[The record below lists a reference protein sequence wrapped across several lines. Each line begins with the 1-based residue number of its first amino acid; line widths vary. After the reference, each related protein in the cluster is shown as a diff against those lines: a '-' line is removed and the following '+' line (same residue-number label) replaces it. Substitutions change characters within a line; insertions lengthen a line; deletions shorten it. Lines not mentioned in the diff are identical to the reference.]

1 MLLNRENKENRQVV
15 LTIQVERDPWEKAL
29 NEAYEQ
35 SKNLFKKED
44 GSLPTR
50 QEMEE
55 KHGADVFY
63 QDAVNSTFPVALVE
77 AVRQE
82 DISVAGAPELSV
94 ESIGPDGYVFT
105 ALIDL
110 YPEVKLGQYK
120 GLSAPRPTVELS
132 DDDATAAIEEYLQN
146 HLAEEHPKK
155 AAMGDE
161 VVLDFE
167 GFVNGVPFDG
177 GKAENYSLEI
187 GSGSFVPGFEDQL
200 IGMKAG
206 DENDI
211 NITFPEDYHAELA
224 GKAVVFHVKIN
235 EVKAKDVPAM
245 DDEFAKD
252 VSEFD
257 TLKELKADLKKKIT
271 EEREA
276 SAKQAFEDELMRQV
290 AENITCD
297 VPQAMVDT
305 QAHRFVDNFK
315 MQIQSQG
322 IPYDQY
328 LKITGMEESKLF
340 EDAKE
345 PALRQVRLDVA
356 LTEIIKVENIEAT
369 DEDVEKEYAS
379 MSEVRHGR
387 GDREEVPDPRGG
399 GGPGEDPEG
408 HRRGHRECHRH
419 QARGA

>member
-132 DDDATAAIEEYLQN
+132 DDDVTAAIEKYLQN

-167 GFVNGVPFDG
+167 GFVNGVPFEV
-177 GKAENYSLEI
+177 GKAEQYPLLL
-187 GSGSFVPGFEDQL
+187 GSGYFIPGFEEQVA
-200 IGMKAG
+200 GMAVG
-206 DENDI
+206 DERDI
-211 NITFPEDYHAELA
+211 AVTFPAQYAPELA
-224 GKAVVFHVKIN
+224 GKDAVFHIKVHKITRRVKP
-235 EVKAKDVPAM
+235 VM
-245 DDEFAKD
+245 DDAFAKAQGFAD
-252 VSEFD
+252 ASALRRSIMEQAVRAKQQEATDAYADALVQQVIAGMEVDIPERMVTCQLDGLMRDLEQQLMQQGATMDAYLEMAGITRDDLRRQAESSARAAVEFELAMTEIARRENIQFTD
-257 TLKELKADLKKKIT
+257 AELEEKYTQMSALYGMTPDQLKQSLPIERLTHDLRLARARAIIVD
-271 EEREA
+271 
-276 SAKQAFEDELMRQV
+276 SAKQ
-290 AENITCD
+290 I
-297 VPQAMVDT
+297 
-305 QAHRFVDNFK
+305 
-315 MQIQSQG
+315 
-322 IPYDQY
+322 
-328 LKITGMEESKLF
+328 
-340 EDAKE
+340 
-345 PALRQVRLDVA
+345 
-356 LTEIIKVENIEAT
+356 
-369 DEDVEKEYAS
+369 
-379 MSEVRHGR
+379 
-387 GDREEVPDPRGG
+387 
-399 GGPGEDPEG
+399 
-408 HRRGHRECHRH
+408 
-419 QARGA
+419 

>member
-132 DDDATAAIEEYLQN
+132 DDDVTAAIEEYLQN

-167 GFVNGVPFDG
+167 GFVNGVPFEG
-177 GKAENYSLEI
+177 GKAEQYPLLL
-187 GSGSFVPGFEDQL
+187 GSGYFIPGFEEQVA
-200 IGMKAG
+200 GMAVG
-206 DENDI
+206 DERDI
-211 NITFPEDYHAELA
+211 AVTFPAQYAPELA
-224 GKAVVFHVKIN
+224 GKDAVFHIKVHKITRRVKP
-235 EVKAKDVPAM
+235 VM
-245 DDEFAKD
+245 DDAFAKAQGFAD
-252 VSEFD
+252 ASALRRSIMEQAVRAKQQEATDAYADALVQQVIAGMEVDIPERMVTCQLDGLMRDLEQQLMQQGATMDAYLEMAGITRDDLRRQAESSARAAVEFELAMTEIARQENIQFTD
-257 TLKELKADLKKKIT
+257 AELEEKYTQMSALYGMTPDQLKQSLPIERLTHDLRLARARAIIVD
-271 EEREA
+271 
-276 SAKQAFEDELMRQV
+276 SAKQ
-290 AENITCD
+290 I
-297 VPQAMVDT
+297 
-305 QAHRFVDNFK
+305 
-315 MQIQSQG
+315 
-322 IPYDQY
+322 
-328 LKITGMEESKLF
+328 
-340 EDAKE
+340 
-345 PALRQVRLDVA
+345 
-356 LTEIIKVENIEAT
+356 
-369 DEDVEKEYAS
+369 
-379 MSEVRHGR
+379 
-387 GDREEVPDPRGG
+387 
-399 GGPGEDPEG
+399 
-408 HRRGHRECHRH
+408 
-419 QARGA
+419 

>member
-63 QDAVNSTFPVALVE
+63 QDAVNSTFPVALVD

-132 DDDATAAIEEYLQN
+132 DDDVTAAIEEYQQN

-167 GFVNGVPFDG
+167 GFVNGVPFEG
-177 GKAENYSLEI
+177 GKAEQYPLLL
-187 GSGSFVPGFEDQL
+187 GSGYFIPGFEEQVA
-200 IGMKAG
+200 GMAVG
-206 DENDI
+206 DERDI
-211 NITFPEDYHAELA
+211 AVTFPAQYAPELA
-224 GKAVVFHVKIN
+224 GKDAVFHIKVHKITRRVKP
-235 EVKAKDVPAM
+235 VMGDDFAKAQGFADTSALRRSIMEQAVHAKQQEAM
-245 DDEFAKD
+245 DAYADALVQQVIAGMEVDIPERMVTCQLDGLMRDLEQQLMQQGATMDAYLEMAGITRDDLRRQAESSARAAVEFELAMTEIARRENIQFTDAELEEKYTQMSALYGMTPD
-252 VSEFD
+252 Q
-257 TLKELKADLKKKIT
+257 LKQSLPIERLTHDLRLARARAIIVD
-271 EEREA
+271 
-276 SAKQAFEDELMRQV
+276 SAKQ
-290 AENITCD
+290 I
-297 VPQAMVDT
+297 
-305 QAHRFVDNFK
+305 
-315 MQIQSQG
+315 
-322 IPYDQY
+322 
-328 LKITGMEESKLF
+328 
-340 EDAKE
+340 
-345 PALRQVRLDVA
+345 
-356 LTEIIKVENIEAT
+356 
-369 DEDVEKEYAS
+369 
-379 MSEVRHGR
+379 
-387 GDREEVPDPRGG
+387 
-399 GGPGEDPEG
+399 
-408 HRRGHRECHRH
+408 
-419 QARGA
+419 

>member
-94 ESIGPDGYVFT
+94 EAIGPDGYVFT

-132 DDDATAAIEEYLQN
+132 DDDVTAAIEEYLQN

-167 GFVNGVPFDG
+167 GFVNGVPFEG
-177 GKAENYSLEI
+177 GKAEQYPLLL
-187 GSGSFVPGFEDQL
+187 GSGYFIPGFEEQVA
-200 IGMKAG
+200 GMAVG
-206 DENDI
+206 DERDI
-211 NITFPEDYHAELA
+211 AVTFPAQYAPELA
-224 GKAVVFHVKIN
+224 GKDAVFHIKVHKITRRVKP
-235 EVKAKDVPAM
+235 VM
-245 DDEFAKD
+245 DDAFAKAQGFAD
-252 VSEFD
+252 ASALRRSIMEQAVRAKQQEATDAYADALVQQVIAGMEVDIPERMVTCQLDGLMRDLEQQLMQQGATMDAYLEMAGITRDDLRRQAESSARAAVEFELAMTEIARRENIQFTD
-257 TLKELKADLKKKIT
+257 AELEEKYTQMSALYGMTPDQLKQSLPIERLTHDLRLARARAIIVD
-271 EEREA
+271 
-276 SAKQAFEDELMRQV
+276 SAKQ
-290 AENITCD
+290 I
-297 VPQAMVDT
+297 
-305 QAHRFVDNFK
+305 
-315 MQIQSQG
+315 
-322 IPYDQY
+322 
-328 LKITGMEESKLF
+328 
-340 EDAKE
+340 
-345 PALRQVRLDVA
+345 
-356 LTEIIKVENIEAT
+356 
-369 DEDVEKEYAS
+369 
-379 MSEVRHGR
+379 
-387 GDREEVPDPRGG
+387 
-399 GGPGEDPEG
+399 
-408 HRRGHRECHRH
+408 
-419 QARGA
+419 

>member
-1 MLLNRENKENRQVV
+1 MLLNRENKENHQVV

-132 DDDATAAIEEYLQN
+132 DDDVTAAIEKYLQN

-167 GFVNGVPFDG
+167 GFVNGVPFEG
-177 GKAENYSLEI
+177 GKAEQYPLLL
-187 GSGSFVPGFEDQL
+187 GSGYFIPGFEEQVA
-200 IGMKAG
+200 GMAVG
-206 DENDI
+206 DERDI
-211 NITFPEDYHAELA
+211 AVTFPAQYAPELA
-224 GKAVVFHVKIN
+224 GKDAVFHIKVHKITRRVKP
-235 EVKAKDVPAM
+235 VM
-245 DDEFAKD
+245 DDAFAKAQGFAD
-252 VSEFD
+252 ASALRRSIMEQAVRAKQQEATDAYADALVQQVIAGMEVDIPERMVTCQLDGLMRDLEQQLMQQGATMDAYLEMAGITRDDLRRQAESSARAAVEFELAMTEIARRENIQFTD
-257 TLKELKADLKKKIT
+257 AELEEKYTQMSALYGMTPDQLKQSLPIERLTHDLRLARARAIIVD
-271 EEREA
+271 
-276 SAKQAFEDELMRQV
+276 SAKQ
-290 AENITCD
+290 I
-297 VPQAMVDT
+297 
-305 QAHRFVDNFK
+305 
-315 MQIQSQG
+315 
-322 IPYDQY
+322 
-328 LKITGMEESKLF
+328 
-340 EDAKE
+340 
-345 PALRQVRLDVA
+345 
-356 LTEIIKVENIEAT
+356 
-369 DEDVEKEYAS
+369 
-379 MSEVRHGR
+379 
-387 GDREEVPDPRGG
+387 
-399 GGPGEDPEG
+399 
-408 HRRGHRECHRH
+408 
-419 QARGA
+419 

>member
-15 LTIQVERDPWEKAL
+15 LTIQVEQEPWEKAL

-44 GSLPTR
+44 GTLPTR

-132 DDDATAAIEEYLQN
+132 DDDVTAAIEEYLQN
-146 HLAEEHPKK
+146 HLAEEHPEK

-167 GFVNGVPFDG
+167 GFVNGVPFEG
-177 GKAENYSLEI
+177 GKAEQYPLLL
-187 GSGSFVPGFEDQL
+187 GSGYFIPGFEEQVA
-200 IGMKAG
+200 GMAVG
-206 DENDI
+206 DERDI
-211 NITFPEDYHAELA
+211 AVTFPAQYAPELA
-224 GKAVVFHVKIN
+224 GKDAVFHIKVHKITRRVKP
-235 EVKAKDVPAM
+235 VM
-245 DDEFAKD
+245 GDDFAKAQGFAD
-252 VSEFD
+252 ASALRCSIMEQAVRAKQQEATDAYADALVQQVIAGMEVDIPERMVTCQLDGLMRDLEQQLMQQGATMDAYLEMAGLTRDDLRRQAESSARAAVEFELAMTEIARQENIQFTD
-257 TLKELKADLKKKIT
+257 AELEEKYTQMSALYGMTPDQLKQSLPIERLTHDLRLARARAIIVD
-271 EEREA
+271 
-276 SAKQAFEDELMRQV
+276 SAKQ
-290 AENITCD
+290 I
-297 VPQAMVDT
+297 
-305 QAHRFVDNFK
+305 
-315 MQIQSQG
+315 
-322 IPYDQY
+322 
-328 LKITGMEESKLF
+328 
-340 EDAKE
+340 
-345 PALRQVRLDVA
+345 
-356 LTEIIKVENIEAT
+356 
-369 DEDVEKEYAS
+369 
-379 MSEVRHGR
+379 
-387 GDREEVPDPRGG
+387 
-399 GGPGEDPEG
+399 
-408 HRRGHRECHRH
+408 
-419 QARGA
+419 

>member
-15 LTIQVERDPWEKAL
+15 LTIQVEQEPWEKAL

-63 QDAVNSTFPVALVE
+63 QDAVNSTFPVALVD

-94 ESIGPDGYVFT
+94 ESIGPEGYVFT

-132 DDDATAAIEEYLQN
+132 DDDVTAAIEEYLQN

-167 GFVNGVPFDG
+167 GFVNGVPFEG
-177 GKAENYSLEI
+177 GKAEQYPLLL
-187 GSGSFVPGFEDQL
+187 GSGYFIPGFEEQVA
-200 IGMKAG
+200 GMTVG
-206 DENDI
+206 DERDI
-211 NITFPEDYHAELA
+211 AVTFPAQYAPELA
-224 GKAVVFHVKIN
+224 GKDAVFHIKVHKITRRVKP
-235 EVKAKDVPAM
+235 VM
-245 DDEFAKD
+245 DDAFAKAQGFAD
-252 VSEFD
+252 ASALRCSIMEQAVRATQQEATDAYADALVQQVIAGMEVDIPERMVTCQLDGLMRDLEQQLMQQGATMDAYLEMAGLTRDDLRRQAESSARAAVEFELAMTEIARQENIQFTD
-257 TLKELKADLKKKIT
+257 AELEEKYTQMSALYGMTPDQLKQSLPIERLTHDLRLARARAIIVD
-271 EEREA
+271 
-276 SAKQAFEDELMRQV
+276 SAKQ
-290 AENITCD
+290 I
-297 VPQAMVDT
+297 
-305 QAHRFVDNFK
+305 
-315 MQIQSQG
+315 
-322 IPYDQY
+322 
-328 LKITGMEESKLF
+328 
-340 EDAKE
+340 
-345 PALRQVRLDVA
+345 
-356 LTEIIKVENIEAT
+356 
-369 DEDVEKEYAS
+369 
-379 MSEVRHGR
+379 
-387 GDREEVPDPRGG
+387 
-399 GGPGEDPEG
+399 
-408 HRRGHRECHRH
+408 
-419 QARGA
+419 

>member
-94 ESIGPDGYVFT
+94 ESIGPEGYVFT

-132 DDDATAAIEEYLQN
+132 DDDVTAAIEEYLQN

-167 GFVNGVPFDG
+167 GFVNGVPFEG
-177 GKAENYSLEI
+177 GKAEQYPLLL
-187 GSGSFVPGFEDQL
+187 GSGYFIPGFEEQVA
-200 IGMKAG
+200 GMAVG
-206 DENDI
+206 DERDI
-211 NITFPEDYHAELA
+211 AVTFPAQYAPELA
-224 GKAVVFHVKIN
+224 GKDAVFHIKVHKLTRRVKP
-235 EVKAKDVPAM
+235 VM
-245 DDEFAKD
+245 DDAFAKAQGFAD
-252 VSEFD
+252 ASALRCSIMEQAVRAKQQEATDAYADALVQQVIAGMEVDIPERMVTCQLDGLMRDLEQQLMQQGATMDAYLEMAGITRDDLRRQAESSARAAVEFELAMTEIARRENIQFTD
-257 TLKELKADLKKKIT
+257 AELEEKYTQMSALYGMTPDQLKQSLPIERLTHDLRLARARAIIVD
-271 EEREA
+271 
-276 SAKQAFEDELMRQV
+276 SAKQ
-290 AENITCD
+290 I
-297 VPQAMVDT
+297 
-305 QAHRFVDNFK
+305 
-315 MQIQSQG
+315 
-322 IPYDQY
+322 
-328 LKITGMEESKLF
+328 
-340 EDAKE
+340 
-345 PALRQVRLDVA
+345 
-356 LTEIIKVENIEAT
+356 
-369 DEDVEKEYAS
+369 
-379 MSEVRHGR
+379 
-387 GDREEVPDPRGG
+387 
-399 GGPGEDPEG
+399 
-408 HRRGHRECHRH
+408 
-419 QARGA
+419 

>member
-55 KHGADVFY
+55 KPGADVFY

-132 DDDATAAIEEYLQN
+132 DDDVTAAIEEYLQN

-167 GFVNGVPFDG
+167 GFVNGVPFEG
-177 GKAENYSLEI
+177 GKAEQYPLLL
-187 GSGSFVPGFEDQL
+187 GSGYFIPGFEEQVA
-200 IGMKAG
+200 GMAVG
-206 DENDI
+206 DERDI
-211 NITFPEDYHAELA
+211 AVTFPAQYAPELA
-224 GKAVVFHVKIN
+224 GKDAVFHIKVHKITRRVKP
-235 EVKAKDVPAM
+235 VM
-245 DDEFAKD
+245 DDAFAKAQGFAD
-252 VSEFD
+252 ASALRRSIMEQAVRAKQQEATDAYADALVQQVIAGMEVDIPERMVTCQLDGLMRDLEQQLMQQGATMDAYLEMAGITRDDLRRQAESSARAAVEFELAMTEIARRENIQFTD
-257 TLKELKADLKKKIT
+257 AELEEKYTQMSALYGMTPDQLKQSLPIERLTHDLRLARARAIIVD
-271 EEREA
+271 
-276 SAKQAFEDELMRQV
+276 SAKQ
-290 AENITCD
+290 I
-297 VPQAMVDT
+297 
-305 QAHRFVDNFK
+305 
-315 MQIQSQG
+315 
-322 IPYDQY
+322 
-328 LKITGMEESKLF
+328 
-340 EDAKE
+340 
-345 PALRQVRLDVA
+345 
-356 LTEIIKVENIEAT
+356 
-369 DEDVEKEYAS
+369 
-379 MSEVRHGR
+379 
-387 GDREEVPDPRGG
+387 
-399 GGPGEDPEG
+399 
-408 HRRGHRECHRH
+408 
-419 QARGA
+419 

>member
-132 DDDATAAIEEYLQN
+132 DDDVTAAIEEYLQN

-167 GFVNGVPFDG
+167 GFVDGVPFEG
-177 GKAENYSLEI
+177 GKAEQYPLLL
-187 GSGSFVPGFEDQL
+187 GSGYFIPGFEEQVA
-200 IGMKAG
+200 GMAVG
-206 DENDI
+206 DERDI
-211 NITFPEDYHAELA
+211 AVTFPAQYAPELA
-224 GKAVVFHVKIN
+224 GKDAVFHIKVHKITRRVKP
-235 EVKAKDVPAM
+235 VM
-245 DDEFAKD
+245 DDAFAKAQGFAD
-252 VSEFD
+252 ASALRRSIMEQAVRAKQQEATDAYADALVQQVIAGMEVDIPERMVTCQLDGLMRDLEQQLMQQGATMDAYLEMAGITRDDLRRQAESSARAAVEFELAMTEIARRENIQFTD
-257 TLKELKADLKKKIT
+257 AELEEKYTQMSALYGMTPDQLKQSLPIERLTHDLRLARARAIIVD
-271 EEREA
+271 
-276 SAKQAFEDELMRQV
+276 SAKQ
-290 AENITCD
+290 I
-297 VPQAMVDT
+297 
-305 QAHRFVDNFK
+305 
-315 MQIQSQG
+315 
-322 IPYDQY
+322 
-328 LKITGMEESKLF
+328 
-340 EDAKE
+340 
-345 PALRQVRLDVA
+345 
-356 LTEIIKVENIEAT
+356 
-369 DEDVEKEYAS
+369 
-379 MSEVRHGR
+379 
-387 GDREEVPDPRGG
+387 
-399 GGPGEDPEG
+399 
-408 HRRGHRECHRH
+408 
-419 QARGA
+419 

>member
-132 DDDATAAIEEYLQN
+132 DDDVTAAIEEYLQN
-146 HLAEEHPKK
+146 HLAEEHPEK

-167 GFVNGVPFDG
+167 GFVNGVPFEG
-177 GKAENYSLEI
+177 GKAEQYPLLL
-187 GSGSFVPGFEDQL
+187 GSGYFIPGFEEQVA
-200 IGMKAG
+200 GMAVG
-206 DENDI
+206 DERDI
-211 NITFPEDYHAELA
+211 AVTFPAQYAPELA
-224 GKAVVFHVKIN
+224 GKDAVFHIKVHKITRRVKP
-235 EVKAKDVPAM
+235 VM
-245 DDEFAKD
+245 DDAFAKAQGFAD
-252 VSEFD
+252 ASALRRSIMEQAVRAKQQEATDAYADALVQQVIAGMEVDIPERMVTCQLDGLMRDLEQQLMQQGATMDAYLEMAGLTRDDLRRQAESSARAAVEFELAMTEIARRENIQFTD
-257 TLKELKADLKKKIT
+257 AELEEKYTQMSALYGMTPDQLKQSLPIERLTHDLRLARARAIIVD
-271 EEREA
+271 
-276 SAKQAFEDELMRQV
+276 SAKQ
-290 AENITCD
+290 I
-297 VPQAMVDT
+297 
-305 QAHRFVDNFK
+305 
-315 MQIQSQG
+315 
-322 IPYDQY
+322 
-328 LKITGMEESKLF
+328 
-340 EDAKE
+340 
-345 PALRQVRLDVA
+345 
-356 LTEIIKVENIEAT
+356 
-369 DEDVEKEYAS
+369 
-379 MSEVRHGR
+379 
-387 GDREEVPDPRGG
+387 
-399 GGPGEDPEG
+399 
-408 HRRGHRECHRH
+408 
-419 QARGA
+419 

>member
-132 DDDATAAIEEYLQN
+132 DDDVTAAIEEYLQN

-167 GFVNGVPFDG
+167 GFVNGVPFEG
-177 GKAENYSLEI
+177 GKAEQYPLLL
-187 GSGSFVPGFEDQL
+187 GSGYFIPGFEEQVA
-200 IGMKAG
+200 GMAVG
-206 DENDI
+206 DERDI
-211 NITFPEDYHAELA
+211 AVTFPAQYAPELA
-224 GKAVVFHVKIN
+224 GKDAVFHIKVHKITRRVKP
-235 EVKAKDVPAM
+235 VM
-245 DDEFAKD
+245 DDAFAKAQGFAD
-252 VSEFD
+252 ASTLRRSIMEQAVRAKQQEATDAYADALVQQVIAGMEVDIPERMVTCQLDGLMRDLEQQLMQQGATMDAYLEMAGITRDDLRRQAESSARAAVEFELAMTEIARRENIQFTD
-257 TLKELKADLKKKIT
+257 AELEEKYTQMSALYGMTPDQLKQSLPIERLTHDLRLARARAIIVD
-271 EEREA
+271 
-276 SAKQAFEDELMRQV
+276 SAKQ
-290 AENITCD
+290 I
-297 VPQAMVDT
+297 
-305 QAHRFVDNFK
+305 
-315 MQIQSQG
+315 
-322 IPYDQY
+322 
-328 LKITGMEESKLF
+328 
-340 EDAKE
+340 
-345 PALRQVRLDVA
+345 
-356 LTEIIKVENIEAT
+356 
-369 DEDVEKEYAS
+369 
-379 MSEVRHGR
+379 
-387 GDREEVPDPRGG
+387 
-399 GGPGEDPEG
+399 
-408 HRRGHRECHRH
+408 
-419 QARGA
+419 

>member
-132 DDDATAAIEEYLQN
+132 DDDVTAAIEEYLQN
-146 HLAEEHPKK
+146 HLAKEHPKK

-167 GFVNGVPFDG
+167 GFVNGVPFEG
-177 GKAENYSLEI
+177 GKAEQYPLLL
-187 GSGSFVPGFEDQL
+187 GSGYFIPGFEEQVA
-200 IGMKAG
+200 GMAVG
-206 DENDI
+206 DERDI
-211 NITFPEDYHAELA
+211 AVTFPAQYAPELA
-224 GKAVVFHVKIN
+224 GKDAVFHIKVHKITRRVKP
-235 EVKAKDVPAM
+235 VM
-245 DDEFAKD
+245 DDAFAKAQGFAD
-252 VSEFD
+252 ASALRRSIMEQAVRAKQQEATDAYADALVQQVIAGMEVDIPERMVTCQLDGLMRDLEQQLMQQGATMDAYLEMAGITRDDLRRQAESSARAAVEFELAMTEIARRENIQFTD
-257 TLKELKADLKKKIT
+257 AELEEKYTQMSALYGMTPDQLKQSLPIERLTHDLRLARARAIIVD
-271 EEREA
+271 
-276 SAKQAFEDELMRQV
+276 SAKQ
-290 AENITCD
+290 I
-297 VPQAMVDT
+297 
-305 QAHRFVDNFK
+305 
-315 MQIQSQG
+315 
-322 IPYDQY
+322 
-328 LKITGMEESKLF
+328 
-340 EDAKE
+340 
-345 PALRQVRLDVA
+345 
-356 LTEIIKVENIEAT
+356 
-369 DEDVEKEYAS
+369 
-379 MSEVRHGR
+379 
-387 GDREEVPDPRGG
+387 
-399 GGPGEDPEG
+399 
-408 HRRGHRECHRH
+408 
-419 QARGA
+419 

>member
-44 GSLPTR
+44 GTLPTR

-63 QDAVNSTFPVALVE
+63 QDAVNNTFPVALVE

-132 DDDATAAIEEYLQN
+132 DDDVTAAIEEYLQN
-146 HLAEEHPKK
+146 HLAEEHPEK

-167 GFVNGVPFDG
+167 GFVNGVPFEG
-177 GKAENYSLEI
+177 GKAEQYPLLL
-187 GSGSFVPGFEDQL
+187 GSGYFIPGFEEQVA
-200 IGMKAG
+200 GMAVG
-206 DENDI
+206 DERDI
-211 NITFPEDYHAELA
+211 AVTFPAQYAPELA
-224 GKAVVFHVKIN
+224 GKDAVFHIKVHKITRRVKP
-235 EVKAKDVPAM
+235 VM
-245 DDEFAKD
+245 GDDFAKAQGFAD
-252 VSEFD
+252 ASALRCSIMEQAVRAKQQEATDAYADALVQQVIAGMEVDIPERMVTCQLDGLMRDLEQQLMQQGATMDAYLEMAGLTRDDLRRQAESSARAAVEFELAMTEIARQENIQFTD
-257 TLKELKADLKKKIT
+257 AELEEKYTQMSALYGMTPDQLKQSLPIERLTHDLRLARARAIIVD
-271 EEREA
+271 
-276 SAKQAFEDELMRQV
+276 SAKQ
-290 AENITCD
+290 I
-297 VPQAMVDT
+297 
-305 QAHRFVDNFK
+305 
-315 MQIQSQG
+315 
-322 IPYDQY
+322 
-328 LKITGMEESKLF
+328 
-340 EDAKE
+340 
-345 PALRQVRLDVA
+345 
-356 LTEIIKVENIEAT
+356 
-369 DEDVEKEYAS
+369 
-379 MSEVRHGR
+379 
-387 GDREEVPDPRGG
+387 
-399 GGPGEDPEG
+399 
-408 HRRGHRECHRH
+408 
-419 QARGA
+419 

>member
-132 DDDATAAIEEYLQN
+132 DDDVTAAIEEYLQN
-146 HLAEEHPKK
+146 HLAEEHPEK

-167 GFVNGVPFDG
+167 GFVNGVPFEG
-177 GKAENYSLEI
+177 GKAEQYPLLL
-187 GSGSFVPGFEDQL
+187 GSGYFIPGFEEQVA
-200 IGMKAG
+200 GMAVG
-206 DENDI
+206 DERDI
-211 NITFPEDYHAELA
+211 AVTFPAQYAPELA
-224 GKAVVFHVKIN
+224 GKDAVFHIKVHKITRRVKP
-235 EVKAKDVPAM
+235 VM
-245 DDEFAKD
+245 DDAFAKAQGFAD
-252 VSEFD
+252 ASALRRSIMEQAVRAKQQEATDAYADALVQQVIAGMEVDIPERMVTCQLDGLMRDLEQQLMQQGATMDAYLEMAGITRDDLRRQAESSARAAVEFELAMTEIARRENIQFTD
-257 TLKELKADLKKKIT
+257 AELEEKYTQMSALYGMTPDQLKQSLPIERLTHDLRLARARAIIVD
-271 EEREA
+271 
-276 SAKQAFEDELMRQV
+276 SAKQ
-290 AENITCD
+290 I
-297 VPQAMVDT
+297 
-305 QAHRFVDNFK
+305 
-315 MQIQSQG
+315 
-322 IPYDQY
+322 
-328 LKITGMEESKLF
+328 
-340 EDAKE
+340 
-345 PALRQVRLDVA
+345 
-356 LTEIIKVENIEAT
+356 
-369 DEDVEKEYAS
+369 
-379 MSEVRHGR
+379 
-387 GDREEVPDPRGG
+387 
-399 GGPGEDPEG
+399 
-408 HRRGHRECHRH
+408 
-419 QARGA
+419 